1 MSGKTFVVMGV
12 SGSGKST
19 VGESL
24 SRAIGAKF
32 IDGDDLHPRANIEK
46 MAGGNPLNDD
56 DRQLWLERIR
66 DVCFSVQAKNETGVV
81 VCSALKKQYR
91 HIIREGN
98 DQVYFIFLDGSYDLI
113 LERMKARQGHFMKET
128 MLQSQFNTLEVPGAD
143 EMGVA
148 HVDIS
153 SDIDQVVAMAVEAS
167 ASFTREVAA

>member
-24 SRAIGAKF
+24 SRSINAKF

-56 DRQLWLERIR
+56 DRQPWLERIR

-81 VCSALKKQYR
+81 VCSALKKKYR
-91 HIIREGN
+91 DIIREGN

-113 LERMKARQGHFMKET
+113 LERMKARKGHFMKEA
-128 MLQSQFNTLEVPGAD
+128 MLQSQFSALEVPGAD
-143 EMGVA
+143 EHGVA

-153 SDIDQVVAMAVEAS
+153 GDIDNVVAMTVESAVGFS
-167 ASFTREVAA
+167 KEVAA